1 MHRTA
6 AKSLDDERT
15 ISLCCCDSR
24 TAESRNLLSLGHNNI
39 VCCIVHSPTN
49 PGFMACSDDFRA
61 RFCCSSEQFVPSELL
76 QVLKRT
82 PHERKEGEGL
92 QEQGQAFCG
101 SGALHQYSR
110 YSYYQY
116 RCKRY
121 QLESSEEPAHITD
134 MRGTSIREGAP
145 KTLLA
150 RALYDNHPD
159 CSDEL
164 AFSRGDILTIVEQNV
179 PESEGWWKCLLH
191 GRQGLAPANRLQVL
205 KETPADRSCPLLLDT
220 DLTSSEA
227 LYQVPSLFCPP
238 PPGPVYEPMKSWV
251 EGPLPATAQVYEFP
265 DSPSSARIV
274 CEKTLSFPKQTLFV
288 LPRPVRASLPTLPSQ
303 VYDVPVQSQ
312 VSSTLKNPEK
322 QPFYDIPTSS
332 KKAALHCSTSQASGQ
347 SAVLMPTTAFRQ
359 GGGYNTLASPPKSE
373 WMTGT
378 PVMLGKADIRSVSL
392 SSREAGSGAVPGS
405 TSAAHNGAVALSPQL
420 GSTVQKQS
428 SLPEEP
434 SYAVPA
440 PRDSLPSDAG
450 SSYRVP
456 SRFLIPRVEQQNTK
470 PNIYDSPK
478 AMQGVSQAGKELE
491 KIKEVPENTPWISRQ
506 LNALSPDS
514 DQLSVASSDS
524 RASMVSS
531 CSSISTDSSPGSSSE
546 DSAKELWMDMD
557 FAKETAMALQHK
569 VASSAA
575 GLLLFVSRTWRFRD
589 SLETNIHTIRR
600 AADHI
605 EEALR
610 EFLDFAQGVGRTAG
624 SLTDSQLQAR
634 IRDQIQIISGSY
646 QTLLD
651 AKGSLDH
658 CNWSLEVLV
667 TDKVQ
672 NSLDDLERFVMV
684 ARMVPEDVKRFT
696 SIVIANG
703 RLLFKQNCEKG
714 ETELKCEKCMQPP
727 QWETE
732 SYQRSSPF
740 NKQPANQHCL
750 ELVKKNRVNV
760 CGQSPSSLTTPP
772 PNRQDTERKIH
783 LSEHCRLYFGA
794 LFKAIGVF
802 TSSLSNS
809 QPPEVFITQ
818 SKLVITVGQ
827 KLVDTLCKETQE
839 KDERNEILRGSSH
852 LCGLLKDLALA
863 TKNAVIKYPSP
874 SALSCLQTEVE
885 KLEHHTRK
893 FRDTLE

>member
-1 MHRTA
+1 M
-6 AKSLDDERT
+6 
-15 ISLCCCDSR
+15 
-24 TAESRNLLSLGHNNI
+24 
-39 VCCIVHSPTN
+39 
-49 PGFMACSDDFRA
+49 
-61 RFCCSSEQFVPSELL
+61 
-76 QVLKRT
+76 
-82 PHERKEGEGL
+82 
-92 QEQGQAFCG
+92 
-101 SGALHQYSR
+101 
-110 YSYYQY
+110 
-116 RCKRY
+116 
-121 QLESSEEPAHITD
+121 
-134 MRGTSIREGAP
+134 

-205 KETPADRSCPLLLDT
+205 KENPADRACPLLLRGLDT

-238 PPGPVYEPMKSWV
+238 PPGPVYEQMKSWV
-251 EGPLPATAQVYEFP
+251 EGPPPATAQVYKLP
-265 DSPSSARIV
+265 ASPSGARII
-274 CEKTLSFPKQTLFV
+274 CEKTLTFPRQTLHM
-288 LPRPVRASLPTLPSQ
+288 LPRPARASLPTLPSQ
-303 VYDVPVQSQ
+303 VYDVPVQSRI
-312 VSSTLKNPEK
+312 SSTLKNPER
-322 QPFYDIPTSS
+322 QQFYDIPTSS
-332 KKAALHCSTSQASGQ
+332 QKAALHSSASQGQ
-347 SAVLMPTTAFRQ
+347 RVVLTPTTAFRQ
-359 GGGYNTLASPPKSE
+359 GGGYNTLSSPQQSE
-373 WMTGT
+373 WRNGA
-378 PVMLGKADIRSVSL
+378 PVLLGKANVRNVSL
-392 SSREAGSGAVPGS
+392 TSFTRESGSSANPGCPSAVHTGAV
-405 TSAAHNGAVALSPQL
+405 TLSPQL
-420 GSTVQKQS
+420 ESRVQKKS
-428 SLPEEP
+428 SPPEEP

-450 SSYRVP
+450 SSYSVP
-456 SRFLIPRVEQQNTK
+456 VRFLIPRVEQQNTK
-470 PNIYDSPK
+470 PNIYDTPK
-478 AMQGVSQAGKELE
+478 AMHHVSQTGKGLGE
-491 KIKEVPENTPWISRQ
+491 IKEVPETIPWISRQ
-506 LNALSPDS
+506 TNSMSPDS

-531 CSSISTDSSPGSSSE
+531 CSSVSTDSSPSTSSE
-546 DSAKELWMDMD
+546 DSAKELWMDVD

-575 GLLLFVSRTWRFRD
+575 GLLLYVSRTWRFKD
-589 SLETNIHTIRR
+589 SLETNIHMIRR

-605 EEALR
+605 EESLR
-610 EFLDFAQGVGRTAG
+610 EFLDFAQGVGGTAG
-624 SLTDSQLQAR
+624 NLTDSQLQAR
-634 IRDQIQIISGSY
+634 IRDQLLIISGSY
-646 QTLLD
+646 QILLD
-651 AKGSLDH
+651 AKGNLDR
-658 CNWSLEVLV
+658 CNWPLDVLV

-714 ETELKCEKCMQPP
+714 EVEPRCERCIQPS
-727 QWETE
+727 QRETE
-732 SYQRSSPF
+732 S
-740 NKQPANQHCL
+740 NEHCL
-750 ELVKKNRVNV
+750 QRVKKNRVTGS
-760 CGQSPSSLTTPP
+760 GQSPSSLPSP
-772 PNRQDTERKIH
+772 APNRQDADRKIH

-827 KLVDTLCKETQE
+827 KLVDTLCKETQD
-839 KDERNEILRGSSH
+839 KDERNEILCGSSH

-874 SALSCLQTEVE
+874 SALGCLQTEVE
-885 KLEHHTRK
+885 RLEHHTRK
-893 FRDTLE
+893 FRETLE

>member
-1 MHRTA
+1 MP
-6 AKSLDDERT
+6 ER
-15 ISLCCCDSR
+15 
-24 TAESRNLLSLGHNNI
+24 
-39 VCCIVHSPTN
+39 
-49 PGFMACSDDFRA
+49 
-61 RFCCSSEQFVPSELL
+61 Q
-76 QVLKRT
+76 Q
-82 PHERKEGEGL
+82 
-92 QEQGQAFCG
+92 
-101 SGALHQYSR
+101 
-110 YSYYQY
+110 
-116 RCKRY
+116 
-121 QLESSEEPAHITD
+121 
-134 MRGTSIREGAP
+134 
-145 KTLLA
+145 
-150 RALYDNHPD
+150 
-159 CSDEL
+159 
-164 AFSRGDILTIVEQNV
+164 
-179 PESEGWWKCLLH
+179 
-191 GRQGLAPANRLQVL
+191 
-205 KETPADRSCPLLLDT
+205 
-220 DLTSSEA
+220 
-227 LYQVPSLFCPP
+227 
-238 PPGPVYEPMKSWV
+238 
-251 EGPLPATAQVYEFP
+251 
-265 DSPSSARIV
+265 
-274 CEKTLSFPKQTLFV
+274 
-288 LPRPVRASLPTLPSQ
+288 
-303 VYDVPVQSQ
+303 
-312 VSSTLKNPEK
+312 
-322 QPFYDIPTSS
+322 FYDIPTSS
-332 KKAALHCSTSQASGQ
+332 RKAALHPFTSQASGQ
-347 SAVLMPTTAFRQ
+347 SVVPAPTAAFRQ
-359 GGGYNTLASPPKSE
+359 GGDYNTLASPPKSE

-378 PVMLGKADIRSVSL
+378 PVPLGKADVRNVPL
-392 SSREAGSGAVPGS
+392 SSFTREAGSGAGPGS
-405 TSAAHNGAVALSPQL
+405 TPAVHTGVVTLSPQL
-420 GSTVQKQS
+420 GSKAQKQS
-428 SLPEEP
+428 SHLPEEP
-434 SYAVPA
+434 SYTVPA
-440 PRDSLPSDAG
+440 SRDSLPSDAG

-470 PNIYDSPK
+470 PNIYDSPR
-478 AMQGVSQAGKELE
+478 AVQGVSKAGKELE
-491 KIKEVPENTPWISRQ
+491 KVKEVPENIPWISRQ
-506 LNALSPDS
+506 LNSLSPDS
-514 DQLSVASSDS
+514 DQLSVTSSDS
-524 RASMVSS
+524 RASVVSS
-531 CSSISTDSSPGSSSE
+531 CSSISMDSSPGSSSE

-600 AADHI
+600 AADNI
-605 EEALR
+605 EESLR
-610 EFLDFAQGVGRTAG
+610 EFLDFAQGVGGTAA
-624 SLTDSQLQAR
+624 SLTDNQLQAR
-634 IRDQIQIISGSY
+634 IRDQIQIISDSY

-651 AKGSLDH
+651 AKGSLDR

-714 ETELKCEKCMQPP
+714 ETEPKCEK
-727 QWETE
+727 WETE
-732 SYQRSSPF
+732 PYQNSNPF
-740 NKQPANQHCL
+740 KKQLANEHCL

-760 CGQSPSSLTTPP
+760 CGQKPPNLQEKGEPISERRSDEYKDSHAMNPSSLTSPP

-874 SALSCLQTEVE
+874 SALGCLQTKVE
-885 KLEHHTRK
+885 TLEHHTRK

>member
-1 MHRTA
+1 
-6 AKSLDDERT
+6 
-15 ISLCCCDSR
+15 
-24 TAESRNLLSLGHNNI
+24 
-39 VCCIVHSPTN
+39 
-49 PGFMACSDDFRA
+49 
-61 RFCCSSEQFVPSELL
+61 
-76 QVLKRT
+76 
-82 PHERKEGEGL
+82 
-92 QEQGQAFCG
+92 
-101 SGALHQYSR
+101 
-110 YSYYQY
+110 
-116 RCKRY
+116 
-121 QLESSEEPAHITD
+121 
-134 MRGTSIREGAP
+134 MRGTNIREGAP

-205 KETPADRSCPLLLDT
+205 KETPADRSCPLLPRGLDT

-238 PPGPVYEPMKSWV
+238 PPPGPVYEPMKSWV
-251 EGPLPATAQVYEFP
+251 EGPPPPPPATAQVYEFP

-288 LPRPVRASLPTLPSQ
+288 LPRPTRASLPTLPSQ
-303 VYDVPVQSQ
+303 VYDVPVRSR
-312 VSSTLKNPEK
+312 VSSTLKNPER
-322 QPFYDIPTSS
+322 QPSYDIPTSS
-332 KKAALHCSTSQASGQ
+332 KKAALHSSPRQASGQ
-347 SAVLMPTTAFRQ
+347 SAVLTPTTAFRQ

-373 WMTGT
+373 WTAGT
-378 PVMLGKADIRSVSL
+378 PVLLAKADVTSVSL
-392 SSREAGSGAVPGS
+392 SSFPREAGSSAIPGS
-405 TSAAHNGAVALSPQL
+405 TSAVHTGAVTLSPQP
-420 GSTVQKQS
+420 GSIAQKQN

-456 SRFLIPRVEQQNTK
+456 SRFLVPRVEQQNTK

-478 AMQGVSQAGKELE
+478 AMRGLSQAGKELE
-491 KIKEVPENTPWISRQ
+491 KIKELPENIPWISRQ
-506 LNALSPDS
+506 LNSLSPDS

-524 RASMVSS
+524 RASVVSS
-531 CSSISTDSSPGSSSE
+531 CSSISMDSSPGSSSE

-589 SLETNIHTIRR
+589 SLETNIHMIRR

-605 EEALR
+605 EESLR
-610 EFLDFAQGVGRTAG
+610 EFLDFAQGVGGTAS

-634 IRDQIQIISGSY
+634 IRDQIQVISHSY

-651 AKGSLDH
+651 AKGSLDR

-667 TDKVQ
+667 TNKVQ

-684 ARMVPEDVKRFT
+684 ARMVPEDVKRFS

-714 ETELKCEKCMQPP
+714 ETELKCEKCIQPP
-727 QWETE
+727 QRETE
-732 SYQRSSPF
+732 PYQRISPF
-740 NKQPANQHCL
+740 NKQLADEHCL
-750 ELVKKNRVNV
+750 ELVEKNRVNV
-760 CGQSPSSLTTPP
+760 CGQSPPSSLASAP

-783 LSEHCRLYFGA
+783 LSEHSRLYFGA

-874 SALSCLQTEVE
+874 SALGCLQTEAE
-885 KLEHHTRK
+885 RLEHHTRK

>member
-1 MHRTA
+1 
-6 AKSLDDERT
+6 
-15 ISLCCCDSR
+15 
-24 TAESRNLLSLGHNNI
+24 
-39 VCCIVHSPTN
+39 
-49 PGFMACSDDFRA
+49 
-61 RFCCSSEQFVPSELL
+61 
-76 QVLKRT
+76 
-82 PHERKEGEGL
+82 
-92 QEQGQAFCG
+92 
-101 SGALHQYSR
+101 
-110 YSYYQY
+110 
-116 RCKRY
+116 
-121 QLESSEEPAHITD
+121 
-134 MRGTSIREGAP
+134 MRGTSIREAAP

-205 KETPADRSCPLLLDT
+205 KENPADRACPLLLRGLDT

-238 PPGPVYEPMKSWV
+238 PPGPVYEQMKSWV
-251 EGPLPATAQVYEFP
+251 EGPPPATAQVYELP
-265 DSPSSARIV
+265 ASPSSARII
-274 CEKTLSFPKQTLFV
+274 CEKTLTFPKQTLHM
-288 LPRPVRASLPTLPSQ
+288 LPRPARASLPTLPSQ
-303 VYDVPVQSQ
+303 VYDVPVQSRI
-312 VSSTLKNPEK
+312 SSTLKNLER
-322 QPFYDIPTSS
+322 QQCYDIPTSS
-332 KKAALHCSTSQASGQ
+332 QKAALHSSASQESRV
-347 SAVLMPTTAFRQ
+347 VLTPTAAFKQ
-359 GGGYNTLASPPKSE
+359 GGGYNTLSSPQQSE
-373 WMTGT
+373 WRNNA
-378 PVMLGKADIRSVSL
+378 PVLLGKANVRNASL
-392 SSREAGSGAVPGS
+392 TSFTRESGSSADPGCPSAVRTGAV
-405 TSAAHNGAVALSPQL
+405 TLSPQL
-420 GSTVQKQS
+420 DSRVQKKS
-428 SLPEEP
+428 SPPEEP

-440 PRDSLPSDAG
+440 PRDSLPSDAV
-450 SSYRVP
+450 SSYSVP

-470 PNIYDSPK
+470 PNIYDTPK
-478 AMQGVSQAGKELE
+478 ATHSVSQAGKELE
-491 KIKEVPENTPWISRQ
+491 EIKEVPETIPWISRQ
-506 LNALSPDS
+506 PNSLSPDS

-524 RASMVSS
+524 RASMVSL
-531 CSSISTDSSPGSSSE
+531 CSSVSMDSSPSTSSE
-546 DSAKELWMDMD
+546 DSAKELWMDVD

-575 GLLLFVSRTWRFRD
+575 GLLLYVSRTWRFKD
-589 SLETNIHTIRR
+589 SLETNIRMIRR
-600 AADHI
+600 AVDHI
-605 EEALR
+605 EESLR
-610 EFLDFAQGVGRTAG
+610 EFLDFAQGVGGTA
-624 SLTDSQLQAR
+624 SNLTDSQLQAR
-634 IRDQIQIISGSY
+634 IRDQLLMISGSY
-646 QTLLD
+646 HILLD
-651 AKGSLDH
+651 AKGNLDR
-658 CNWSLEVLV
+658 CNWPLDVLV

-714 ETELKCEKCMQPP
+714 ETEPKCERCIQSP
-727 QWETE
+727 QREAE
-732 SYQRSSPF
+732 S
-740 NKQPANQHCL
+740 NEHCL
-750 ELVKKNRVNV
+750 QLVKKSSVTV
-760 CGQSPSSLTTPP
+760 CAQKPPNPQEKGEPILEHRSDENKDFRATSPSSLPSP
-772 PNRQDTERKIH
+772 APNRQDTDRKIH

-827 KLVDTLCKETQE
+827 KLVDTLCKETQD

-874 SALSCLQTEVE
+874 SALGCLQTEVE

-893 FRDTLE
+893 FRETLE

>member
-1 MHRTA
+1 MIKGTQLR
-6 AKSLDDERT
+6 
-15 ISLCCCDSR
+15 ISS
-24 TAESRNLLSLGHNNI
+24 
-39 VCCIVHSPTN
+39 
-49 PGFMACSDDFRA
+49 
-61 RFCCSSEQFVPSELL
+61 Q
-76 QVLKRT
+76 
-82 PHERKEGEGL
+82 
-92 QEQGQAFCG
+92 
-101 SGALHQYSR
+101 
-110 YSYYQY
+110 
-116 RCKRY
+116 
-121 QLESSEEPAHITD
+121 
-134 MRGTSIREGAP
+134 
-145 KTLLA
+145 TLLA

-205 KETPADRSCPLLLDT
+205 KETPADRSCPLLPRGLDT

-238 PPGPVYEPMKSWV
+238 PPPGPVYEPMKSWV
-251 EGPLPATAQVYEFP
+251 EGPPPPPPATAQVYEFP

-288 LPRPVRASLPTLPSQ
+288 LPRPTRASLPTLPSQ
-303 VYDVPVQSQ
+303 VYDVPVRSR
-312 VSSTLKNPEK
+312 VSSTLKNPER
-322 QPFYDIPTSS
+322 QPSYDIPTSS
-332 KKAALHCSTSQASGQ
+332 KKAALHSSPSQGQ
-347 SAVLMPTTAFRQ
+347 SAVLTPTTAFRQ
-359 GGGYNTLASPPKSE
+359 GGGYNTPPKSE
-373 WMTGT
+373 WMAGT
-378 PVMLGKADIRSVSL
+378 PVLLAKADVTSVSL
-392 SSREAGSGAVPGS
+392 SSFPREAGSSAIPGS
-405 TSAAHNGAVALSPQL
+405 TSAVHTGAVTLSPQP
-420 GSTVQKQS
+420 GSTAQKQN

-434 SYAVPA
+434 SYDVPA

-456 SRFLIPRVEQQNTK
+456 SRFLVPRVEQQNTK

-478 AMQGVSQAGKELE
+478 AMRGLSQAGKELE
-491 KIKEVPENTPWISRQ
+491 KIKELPENIPWISRQ
-506 LNALSPDS
+506 LNSLSPDS

-524 RASMVSS
+524 RASVVSS
-531 CSSISTDSSPGSSSE
+531 CSSISMDSSPGSSSE

-589 SLETNIHTIRR
+589 SLETNIHMIRR

-605 EEALR
+605 EESLR
-610 EFLDFAQGVGRTAG
+610 EFLDFAQGVGGTAG

-634 IRDQIQIISGSY
+634 IRDQIQIISRSY

-651 AKGSLDH
+651 AKGSLDR

-684 ARMVPEDVKRFT
+684 ARMVPEDVKRFS

-714 ETELKCEKCMQPP
+714 ETELKCEKCIQPP
-727 QWETE
+727 QRETE
-732 SYQRSSPF
+732 PYQRISPF
-740 NKQPANQHCL
+740 NKQLADEHCL
-750 ELVKKNRVNV
+750 ELVEKNRVNA
-760 CGQSPSSLTTPP
+760 CGQSPPSSLTSAP

-783 LSEHCRLYFGA
+783 LSEHSRLYFGA

-874 SALSCLQTEVE
+874 SALGCLQTKAER
-885 KLEHHTRK
+885 LEHHTRK

>member
-1 MHRTA
+1 MNGSHP
-6 AKSLDDERT
+6 LPGQFG
-15 ISLCCCDSR
+15 
-24 TAESRNLLSLGHNNI
+24 ESEY
-39 VCCIVHSPTN
+39 
-49 PGFMACSDDFRA
+49 F
-61 RFCCSSEQFVPSELL
+61 
-76 QVLKRT
+76 
-82 PHERKEGEGL
+82 
-92 QEQGQAFCG
+92 QEQ
-101 SGALHQYSR
+101 
-110 YSYYQY
+110 
-116 RCKRY
+116 
-121 QLESSEEPAHITD
+121 
-134 MRGTSIREGAP
+134 
-145 KTLLA
+145 TLLA

-205 KETPADRSCPLLLDT
+205 KETPADRSCPLLLRGLDT

-251 EGPLPATAQVYEFP
+251 EGPLPPPPPLPATAQVYEFP

-288 LPRPVRASLPTLPSQ
+288 LPRPTRASLPTLPSQ
-303 VYDVPVQSQ
+303 VYDVPVQSR
-312 VSSTLKNPEK
+312 VSLTLKNPDK
-322 QPFYDIPTSS
+322 QASYDIPTSS
-332 KKAALHCSTSQASGQ
+332 KKAALHSSTSQGQ
-347 SAVLMPTTAFRQ
+347 SAVLTPTTAFRQ

-378 PVMLGKADIRSVSL
+378 PVLLAKADIGSVSL
-392 SSREAGSGAVPGS
+392 SSFPREAGSAAVPGS
-405 TSAAHNGAVALSPQL
+405 TWAAHTGAVTLSPQL
-420 GSTVQKQS
+420 GSTEQKQS

-440 PRDSLPSDAG
+440 PRDSLPYDAG

-456 SRFLIPRVEQQNTK
+456 SRFLVPRVEQQNTK

-491 KIKEVPENTPWISRQ
+491 KIEELPENVPWISRQ
-506 LNALSPDS
+506 LNSLSPDS

-531 CSSISTDSSPGSSSE
+531 CSSISMDSSPGSSSE
-546 DSAKELWMDMD
+546 DSTRELWMDMD
-557 FAKETAMALQHK
+557 FAKETVMALQHK

-605 EEALR
+605 EESLR
-610 EFLDFAQGVGRTAG
+610 EFLDFAQGVGGTAG

-634 IRDQIQIISGSY
+634 IRDQIQIISRSY

-651 AKGSLDH
+651 AKGSLDC
-658 CNWSLEVLV
+658 CNWSLDVLV

-714 ETELKCEKCMQPP
+714 ETELKCEKCIQSP
-727 QWETE
+727 QRE
-732 SYQRSSPF
+732 SEPYQRSSPF
-740 NKQPANQHCL
+740 NKQLANEHCL

-760 CGQSPSSLTTPP
+760 CGQPPNLKEKGEPILERRSGENKDCHAMSPPSSLSSPP
-772 PNRQDTERKIH
+772 PSRQDTERKIH
-783 LSEHCRLYFGA
+783 LSEHSRLYFGA

-874 SALSCLQTEVE
+874 SALACLQTEVE
-885 KLEHHTRK
+885 KLEHHARK

>member
-1 MHRTA
+1 
-6 AKSLDDERT
+6 
-15 ISLCCCDSR
+15 
-24 TAESRNLLSLGHNNI
+24 
-39 VCCIVHSPTN
+39 
-49 PGFMACSDDFRA
+49 
-61 RFCCSSEQFVPSELL
+61 
-76 QVLKRT
+76 
-82 PHERKEGEGL
+82 
-92 QEQGQAFCG
+92 
-101 SGALHQYSR
+101 
-110 YSYYQY
+110 
-116 RCKRY
+116 
-121 QLESSEEPAHITD
+121 
-134 MRGTSIREGAP
+134 MRGTNIREGAP

-205 KETPADRSCPLLLDT
+205 KETPADRSCPLLLRGLDT

-251 EGPLPATAQVYEFP
+251 EGPPPPATAQVYEFP

-288 LPRPVRASLPTLPSQ
+288 LPRPTRASLPTLPSQ
-303 VYDVPVQSQ
+303 VYDVPVQSR
-312 VSSTLKNPEK
+312 VSSTLK
-322 QPFYDIPTSS
+322 
-332 KKAALHCSTSQASGQ
+332 GQ
-347 SAVLMPTTAFRQ
+347 SAVLTPTTAFRQ
-359 GGGYNTLASPPKSE
+359 GGGYHTLASPPKSE

-378 PVMLGKADIRSVSL
+378 PVLLAKADVRSVSL
-392 SSREAGSGAVPGS
+392 SSFPREAGSAAVPGS
-405 TSAAHNGAVALSPQL
+405 TCAAHTGAVTLSPQL
-420 GSTVQKQS
+420 GSTEQKQS
-428 SLPEEP
+428 SFPEEP
-434 SYAVPA
+434 SYAVPV

-456 SRFLIPRVEQQNTK
+456 SRFLVPRVEQQNTK

-478 AMQGVSQAGKELE
+478 AMQGVSQAGRELE
-491 KIKEVPENTPWISRQ
+491 KIKELPENIPWISRQ
-506 LNALSPDS
+506 LNSLSPDS

-531 CSSISTDSSPGSSSE
+531 CSSISMDSSPGSSSE
-546 DSAKELWMDMD
+546 DSTKELWMDMD

-605 EEALR
+605 EESLR
-610 EFLDFAQGVGRTAG
+610 EFLDFAQGVGGTAG

-634 IRDQIQIISGSY
+634 IRDQIQIISRSY

-651 AKGSLDH
+651 AKGSLDR

-714 ETELKCEKCMQPP
+714 ETELKCEKCIQPP
-727 QWETE
+727 QRETE
-732 SYQRSSPF
+732 PYQRSSSF
-740 NKQPANQHCL
+740 NKQLANEHCL
-750 ELVKKNRVNV
+750 ELVKNNRVNV
-760 CGQSPSSLTTPP
+760 CGQSPPP
-772 PNRQDTERKIH
+772 SRQGPDRKIH
-783 LSEHCRLYFGA
+783 LSEHSRLYFGA

-874 SALSCLQTEVE
+874 SALGCLQTEVE
-885 KLEHHTRK
+885 KLEHHARK